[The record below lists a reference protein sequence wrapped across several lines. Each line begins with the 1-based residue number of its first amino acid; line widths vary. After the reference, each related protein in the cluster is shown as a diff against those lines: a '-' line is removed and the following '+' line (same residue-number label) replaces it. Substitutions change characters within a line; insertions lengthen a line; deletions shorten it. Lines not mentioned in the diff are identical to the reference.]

1 MHVSLDPS
9 VTAVNGLTP
18 SGAVPASAPF
28 GDALRNAVS
37 GIDGLEQQAATAV
50 NGLLQGT
57 GVDVHEAM
65 IATQKADTAFE
76 LALAVRNKAVAAYQQ
91 VMGMQF

>member
-1 MHVSLDPS
+1 MQVSLGPS
-9 VTAVNGLTP
+9 VSAVNSLAAAAT
-18 SGAVPASAPF
+18 AQTSAPF
-28 GDALRNAVS
+28 GDALRNAVA
-37 GIDGLEQQAATAV
+37 GIDGVEQKATTAV
-50 NGLLQGT
+50 QSLLQGT

>member
-1 MHVSLDPS
+1 MQVSLGSS
-9 VTAVNGLTP
+9 VSALGSLAP
-18 SGAVPASAPF
+18 GGAVPSSAPF
-28 GDALRNAVS
+28 GDALRNAV
-37 GIDGLEQQAATAV
+37 GEIDGVEQQATNAV
-50 NGLLQGT
+50 EGLMQGT
-57 GVDVHEAM
+57 GVDVHQAM